1 MYQKFSVGPLH
12 SHRPIPMFVIQ
23 EGRAAWAV
31 IDGSYE
37 PVNIAIS
44 IEEIAPL
51 VVTVAIMVCIR
62 FVHDQASKDANQN
75 TFVLH
80 ATFGLGNMKLILTDE
95 NGGRLNRRNLV
106 HNRFLTE
113 RLL

>member
-1 MYQKFSVGPLH
+1 MY
-12 SHRPIPMFVIQ
+12 VIQ
-23 EGRAAWAV
+23 EGHAACAV
-31 IDGSYE
+31 INGSYK

-51 VVTVAIMVCIR
+51 VVTGAIICTP

-80 ATFGLGNMKLILTDE
+80 ATFELGNMKLILMDG
-95 NGGRLNRRNLV
+95 NGGRLNRQNLV
-106 HNRFLTE
+106 HNRFLTK
-113 RLL
+113 RLP